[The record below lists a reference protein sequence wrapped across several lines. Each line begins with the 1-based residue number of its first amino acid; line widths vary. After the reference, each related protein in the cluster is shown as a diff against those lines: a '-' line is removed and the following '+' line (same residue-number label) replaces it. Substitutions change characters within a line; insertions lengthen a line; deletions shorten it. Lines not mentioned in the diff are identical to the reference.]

1 MAAGRL
7 KIDIR
12 RKRILELLAQN
23 GQVTVAELSGLL
35 NATQTTIRTD
45 LDTMAAEN
53 RLVRIPGGAIAIPA
67 QPVQTPVQEAAPDAL
82 AAQKRAIAAK
92 VLSHIQDGDTLF
104 LNSGSTTLRVA
115 EALCARKRLCVVTNS
130 IRAAEVLAG
139 YPETHVV
146 LLGGEINAI
155 YGFTFGDDAVQ
166 QLGRYQ
172 PAWAILSVDGVNAV
186 QGITTYHAEE
196 AMVNRIMIQQAHRAI
211 IAVRDGGGPQR
222 LHRRRPPQGWTRGL
236 HRDLPAG
243 RPLHGHHRQ
252 RGQAGGAGRDPRD
265 RRGCGGRGG
274 NMKTKL
280 RPGWVLALL
289 CTVLFFY
296 GFYLGGVQLVIS
308 EVSREYGQNA
318 AGMGGLVAAQ
328 HVAAVVLPVVLGALA
343 DRIGKKPVL
352 CIFAAV
358 FAVGCFL
365 AGLSKN
371 LGVYVIGAVC
381 VGAGYSVC
389 ESVSSAVLS
398 ELDAEKGARYIN
410 LTQALLSL
418 GAVISPFLV
427 QWLQKSRHASWGFLI
442 CAAAYTLLA
451 LLLLLTVFPK
461 RQTVTQKKAKARTNF
476 FASRAFRLLFFSIL
490 LYVGLENGISYFA
503 ESLFSVRLSAGD
515 LAAAAISAYWIGMT
529 VSRMLFSAV
538 LRNPK
543 KTLIGCFLA
552 SAAFLLVLAVSKH
565 PTVSLVCCFAA
576 GFSYGPIWSTLVAQA
591 TGLFPEAG
599 AGAAGVMS
607 AGCGIGGIVY
617 PVLMGAACD
626 GMGLGG
632 AFGLLAATAA
642 AGAVLCARLQTNKR
656 KTGASAPGMQ

>member
-211 IAVRDGGGPQR
+211 IAADRRKVGRGQSFHHIPQALVFLGIVQICQHGLEGIDR
-222 LHRRRPPQGWTRGL
+222 NFRHKKAASFFTR
-236 HRDLPAG
+236 
-243 RPLHGHHRQ
+243 RQ
-252 RGQAGGAGRDPRD
+252 R
-265 RRGCGGRGG
+265 
-274 NMKTKL
+274 TL
-280 RPGWVLALL
+280 SFPGKANTPCVL
-289 CTVLFFY
+289 TH
-296 GFYLGGVQLVIS
+296 
-308 EVSREYGQNA
+308 SR
-318 AGMGGLVAAQ
+318 
-328 HVAAVVLPVVLGALA
+328 
-343 DRIGKKPVL
+343 
-352 CIFAAV
+352 
-358 FAVGCFL
+358 
-365 AGLSKN
+365 
-371 LGVYVIGAVC
+371 
-381 VGAGYSVC
+381 
-389 ESVSSAVLS
+389 
-398 ELDAEKGARYIN
+398 
-410 LTQALLSL
+410 
-418 GAVISPFLV
+418 
-427 QWLQKSRHASWGFLI
+427 
-442 CAAAYTLLA
+442 
-451 LLLLLTVFPK
+451 
-461 RQTVTQKKAKARTNF
+461 
-476 FASRAFRLLFFSIL
+476 
-490 LYVGLENGISYFA
+490 
-503 ESLFSVRLSAGD
+503 
-515 LAAAAISAYWIGMT
+515 
-529 VSRMLFSAV
+529 AV
-538 LRNPK
+538 LRHAKRLPSGS
-543 KTLIGCFLA
+543 LIGDINCRCFQQ
-552 SAAFLLVLAVSKH
+552 V
-565 PTVSLVCCFAA
+565 P
-576 GFSYGPIWSTLVAQA
+576 
-591 TGLFPEAG
+591 
-599 AGAAGVMS
+599 
-607 AGCGIGGIVY
+607 
-617 PVLMGAACD
+617 
-626 GMGLGG
+626 
-632 AFGLLAATAA
+632 
-642 AGAVLCARLQTNKR
+642 
-656 KTGASAPGMQ
+656 

>member
-1 MAAGRL
+1 
-7 KIDIR
+7 
-12 RKRILELLAQN
+12 
-23 GQVTVAELSGLL
+23 
-35 NATQTTIRTD
+35 
-45 LDTMAAEN
+45 
-53 RLVRIPGGAIAIPA
+53 
-67 QPVQTPVQEAAPDAL
+67 
-82 AAQKRAIAAK
+82 
-92 VLSHIQDGDTLF
+92 
-104 LNSGSTTLRVA
+104 
-115 EALCARKRLCVVTNS
+115 
-130 IRAAEVLAG
+130 
-139 YPETHVV
+139 
-146 LLGGEINAI
+146 
-155 YGFTFGDDAVQ
+155 
-166 QLGRYQ
+166 
-172 PAWAILSVDGVNAV
+172 
-186 QGITTYHAEE
+186 
-196 AMVNRIMIQQAHRAI
+196 
-211 IAVRDGGGPQR
+211 
-222 LHRRRPPQGWTRGL
+222 
-236 HRDLPAG
+236 
-243 RPLHGHHRQ
+243 
-252 RGQAGGAGRDPRD
+252 
-265 RRGCGGRGG
+265 
-274 NMKTKL
+274 MKTKL
-280 RPGWVLALL
+280 HPKWVLALL

-328 HVAAVVLPVVLGALA
+328 HVAAVVLPVVLGVLA

-358 FAVGCFL
+358 FAAGCFL

-410 LTQALLSL
+410 LSQALLSL

-427 QWLQKSRHASWGFLI
+427 QWLQKSRHASWRLPFLI

-451 LLLLLTVFPK
+451 
-461 RQTVTQKKAKARTNF
+461 
-476 FASRAFRLLFFSIL
+476 
-490 LYVGLENGISYFA
+490 
-503 ESLFSVRLSAGD
+503 
-515 LAAAAISAYWIGMT
+515 
-529 VSRMLFSAV
+529 
-538 LRNPK
+538 
-543 KTLIGCFLA
+543 
-552 SAAFLLVLAVSKH
+552 LAVSKH

-617 PVLMGAACD
+617 PVLMGAVCD

>member
-23 GQVTVAELSGLL
+23 GQVTVTELSELL

-196 AMVNRIMIQQAHRAI
+196 AMVNRIMIQQAHQVIVA
-211 IAVRDGGGPQR
+211 A
-222 LHRRRPPQGWTRGL
+222 
-236 HRDLPAG
+236 
-243 RPLHGHHRQ
+243 
-252 RGQAGGAGRDPRD
+252 D
-265 RRGCGGRGG
+265 RRKVGRAGFTG
-274 NMKTKL
+274 ICRLDDRFTVITDSGAKPEELDEIRATGAAVEVAEETKL

-308 EVSREYGQNA
+308 GVSREYGQNA

-358 FAVGCFL
+358 FAAGCFL

-410 LTQALLSL
+410 LSQALLSL
-418 GAVISPFLV
+418 GAVVSPFLV
-427 QWLQKSRHASWGFLI
+427 QWLQKSRHASWRLPFLI

-461 RQTVTQKKAKARTNF
+461 RQTVTQREAKARTNF

-543 KTLIGCFLA
+543 KTLVGCFLA
-552 SAAFLLVLAVSKH
+552 SAAFLLALAVSKH

>member
-1 MAAGRL
+1 MRPVIGITPL
-7 KIDIR
+7 MDTK
-12 RKRILELLAQN
+12 
-23 GQVTVAELSGLL
+23 
-35 NATQTTIRTD
+35 
-45 LDTMAAEN
+45 LDSYWM
-53 RLVRIPGGAIAIPA
+53 L
-67 QPVQTPVQEAAPDAL
+67 PDYM
-82 AAQKRAIAAK
+82 Q
-92 VLSHIQDGDTLF
+92 
-104 LNSGSTTLRVA
+104 
-115 EALCARKRLCVVTNS
+115 
-130 IRAAEVLAG
+130 
-139 YPETHVV
+139 
-146 LLGGEINAI
+146 
-155 YGFTFGDDAVQ
+155 AVQ
-166 QLGRYQ
+166 QAGGLPLMLPFQYDDESINQ
-172 PAWAILSVDGVNAV
+172 MVELCDGLVFT
-186 QGITTYHAEE
+186 GGEDIDTSWYHAERLPVCGE
-196 AMVNRIMIQQAHRAI
+196 S
-211 IAVRDGGGPQR
+211 IAVRDELEIR
-222 LHRRRPPQGWTRGL
+222 L
-236 HRDLPAG
+236 
-243 RPLHGHHRQ
+243 
-252 RGQAGGAGRDPRD
+252 
-265 RRGCGGRGG
+265 
-274 NMKTKL
+274 L
-280 RPGWVLALL
+280 RA
-289 CTVLFFY
+289 
-296 GFYLGGVQLVIS
+296 
-308 EVSREYGQNA
+308 
-318 AGMGGLVAAQ
+318 
-328 HVAAVVLPVVLGALA
+328 ALA
-343 DRIGKKPVL
+343 AKKPVL

-410 LTQALLSL
+410 LSQALLSL

-427 QWLQKSRHASWGFLI
+427 QWLQKSRHASWRLPFLI

-461 RQTVTQKKAKARTNF
+461 RQTVTQREAKARTNF

-552 SAAFLLVLAVSKH
+552 SAAFLLVLAVSKN

-617 PVLMGAACD
+617 PVLMGAACE

-656 KTGASAPGMQ
+656 KTGASALGMR

>member
-1 MAAGRL
+1 
-7 KIDIR
+7 
-12 RKRILELLAQN
+12 
-23 GQVTVAELSGLL
+23 
-35 NATQTTIRTD
+35 
-45 LDTMAAEN
+45 
-53 RLVRIPGGAIAIPA
+53 
-67 QPVQTPVQEAAPDAL
+67 
-82 AAQKRAIAAK
+82 
-92 VLSHIQDGDTLF
+92 
-104 LNSGSTTLRVA
+104 
-115 EALCARKRLCVVTNS
+115 
-130 IRAAEVLAG
+130 
-139 YPETHVV
+139 
-146 LLGGEINAI
+146 
-155 YGFTFGDDAVQ
+155 
-166 QLGRYQ
+166 
-172 PAWAILSVDGVNAV
+172 
-186 QGITTYHAEE
+186 
-196 AMVNRIMIQQAHRAI
+196 
-211 IAVRDGGGPQR
+211 
-222 LHRRRPPQGWTRGL
+222 
-236 HRDLPAG
+236 
-243 RPLHGHHRQ
+243 
-252 RGQAGGAGRDPRD
+252 
-265 RRGCGGRGG
+265 
-274 NMKTKL
+274 MKTKL

-398 ELDAEKGARYIN
+398 ELDAEKGVRYIN
-410 LTQALLSL
+410 LSQALLSL

-427 QWLQKSRHASWGFLI
+427 QWLQKSRHASWRLPFLI

-461 RQTVTQKKAKARTNF
+461 RQIVTQKKAKARTNF

-538 LRNPK
+538 LRDPK

-552 SAAFLLVLAVSKH
+552 SAAFLLALAVSQN

-642 AGAVLCARLQTNKR
+642 AGAVLCARLQTNKS